1 MASETNAA
9 YIQAGDLVLLSGR
22 DRREFLVVMQPGAQ
36 FQTHRGYVNHDDI
49 IGQLWGSVIKTH
61 LDYAYMLLPPSL
73 EQLIRGVRRS
83 TQIIYPKDIG
93 YILMQMNIGPGSRVV
108 EAGTGSGG
116 LTLALARMV
125 QPHGHVYTYDSRPE
139 MLVLAQQNL
148 ARLGLERYVTFV
160 QRDIAAGFD
169 AHHADALFL
178 DVREPADYLPQA
190 HAALKGG
197 GFFGALVPTTN
208 QVSDLL
214 AALARQPFG
223 FVQVDELLLR
233 SYKPVPARLR
243 PVDRMVAHTGYLI
256 FARALLS
263 PAPQTHENTPSL

>member
-1 MASETNAA
+1 LDSERDLTR
-9 YIQAGDLVLLSGR
+9 IQPGDIVLLSGH

-36 FQTHRGYVNHDDI
+36 FQTHRGYINHDAI
-49 IGQLWGSVIKTH
+49 IGSLWGSVVKTH

-73 EQLIRGVRRS
+73 EQLIRGVQRT
-83 TQIIYPKDIG
+83 TQIVYPKDIG
-93 YILMQMNIGPGSRVV
+93 YLIMKMNLGPGSRVV

-125 QPHGHVYTYDSRPE
+125 RPEGHIYTYESRLE
-139 MLVLAQQNL
+139 MLEVARRNVT
-148 ARLGLERYVTFV
+148 RLGLEPYVTFT

-169 AHHADALFL
+169 QHDADAVFL
-178 DVREPADYLPQA
+178 DVREPWDYLPQV

-208 QVSDLL
+208 QVTELL
-214 AALARQPFG
+214 EGLAHNAFG

-233 SYKPVPARLR
+233 SYKAVAARLR
-243 PVDRMVAHTGYLI
+243 PMDRMVAHTGYLI
-256 FARALLS
+256 FARALLLEE
-263 PAPQTHENTPSL
+263 PEAP